1 MANNEKYKVLEVRFN
16 DQLSNSELELI
27 NNINKEFSKK
37 DFYLAVERDKII
49 IYLNQLDLE
58 KFGSMIAK
66 YNLDPT
72 SVFHKAYEQISSI
85 GSYGIKGGKRLFV
98 GYNKERKVA
107 NRKGK
112 EKERKVLLC

>member
-66 YNLDPT
+66 YNLDLQ
-72 SVFHKAYEQISSI
+72 VFS
-85 GSYGIKGGKRLFV
+85 
-98 GYNKERKVA
+98 
-107 NRKGK
+107 
-112 EKERKVLLC
+112 